1 MARFI
6 LKWRYINSSKG
17 ESGKNYVKYIA
28 TREGVEKCDE
38 SWKKEKPTQEQEN
51 FIKKLVKDFPD
62 TLQSLEYE
70 DYKKNPT
77 KYTASECISRGI
89 DDNVEQI
96 NGKEIYVQY
105 IAKRPRVEKSGTH
118 GLFSQSDTPIQLEK
132 VAREVAEHNGLVW
145 TMILSLRREGAERLG
160 YDNAQAWKDLLRGNA
175 DTLAKKMGIPLV
187 DLKWYAAFHNEGHH
201 PHVHLIAYSI
211 GQEPYITQAK
221 LKELKS
227 SYAGEIFKQELY
239 QVFVEQTK
247 YRDELRLQGREKAK
261 ELISQIQN
269 GDYENERVELML
281 KALAE
286 ELKNHKG
293 KKLYGYLPKKAKNL
307 VDGIV
312 DELGKDERIAKLYKL
327 WYEQKDKI
335 VTTYQ
340 DKGATRVPLSKNPEF
355 KPIRNA
361 VIKEALLLNKS
372 VQEKRFSVGFRV
384 IKLFHYLGG
393 ILQEN
398 IKEKTKVRTKTESKL
413 RKAINEKKQAQGI
426 KQE

>member
-1 MARFI
+1 M
-6 LKWRYINSSKG
+6 
-17 ESGKNYVKYIA
+17 
-28 TREGVEKCDE
+28 EKCDE
-38 SWKKEKPTQEQEN
+38 SWEQEKPTKEQEN

-89 DDNVEQI
+89 EENVGQMS
-96 NGKEIYVQY
+96 GKEIYVKY
-105 IAKRPRVEKSGTH
+105 IAKRPRVEKNGAH
-118 GLFSQSDTPIQLEK
+118 GLFSQNDTPIQLEK

-145 TMILSLRREGAERLG
+145 TMILSLRREDAERLG
-160 YDNAQAWKDLLRGNA
+160 YDNAQAWKEVLRGNA
-175 DTLAKKMGIPLV
+175 DTLAKKMGIPLIH
-187 DLKWYAAFHNEGHH
+187 LKWYAAFHNEGHH

-227 SYAGEIFKQELY
+227 SYANEIFKQELY

-247 YRDELRLQGREKAK
+247 YRDELRLQGRKKAK
-261 ELISQIQN
+261 EIVGQIQN
-269 GDYENERVELML
+269 GDYKNEGVELML

-286 ELKNHKG
+286 DLKNYKG

-312 DELGKDERIAKLYKL
+312 EELEKDERIKKLYEL

-340 DKGATRVPLSKNPEF
+340 EKGARRVPLSKNPEF

-361 VIKEALLLNKS
+361 VIKEALLLNQG

-384 IKLFHYLGG
+384 IRLFRYLGE

-398 IKEKTKVRTKTESKL
+398 INEKTKLRAKTESKL
-413 RKAINEKKQAQGI
+413 RKAINEKKQAQGL